1 MSVKV
6 MVPGSLKSW
15 FDGADEVLCE
25 GSTVGQC
32 LDQLGRRFPG
42 LKDRLLTPDKE
53 IGAVIVFLN
62 GDNIRKRNGL
72 GTPVSDGDEIGIVP
86 LAAGG

>member
-6 MVPGSLKSW
+6 MVPGSLRSW

-32 LDQLGRRFPG
+32 LEQLGQRFPG
-42 LKDRLLTPDKE
+42 LKTRLFTPDNE

-62 GDNIRKRNGL
+62 GDNIRKGDGL